1 MINDDA
7 NLIFFYMKTKR
18 VVVNQFEVEKRIE
31 YSLIKSFTPRS
42 EKSFEE
48 RINRTRIKIESHSTC
63 QY

>member
-18 VVVNQFEVEKRIE
+18 IVVNQFEVEKRIE
-31 YSLIKSFTPRS
+31 YSLIKSFTPWS